1 MVRSPM
7 QVVGYL
13 ISMVIAV
20 ENLVAGLS
28 VNQTARSKSKVP
40 RSESRKGGDV
50 ASKVSS
56 GEMLF
61 VVITGFNE
69 KKVGEDTGFPLPIYL
84 TFSTED
90 SS

>member
-28 VNQTARSKSKVP
+28 VNQTAMSKSKVP
-40 RSESRKGGDV
+40 MSESRKGRDV

-56 GEMLF
+56 GAML
-61 VVITGFNE
+61 VVVATGFTE